1 MKKELKK
8 QSEVGEDLS
17 ESHKLIQMN
26 KALVESEQSYRSIFE
41 HATDAIYVQDRD
53 GVFLDVN
60 PAAVRM
66 YGYKKEEMVGFTP
79 EKLSAPGRNNLKK
92 TLEHVRNAFR
102 GEPQRF
108 EWWGKR
114 KNGEIFPKEIVLNKG
129 MYFGTEVVF
138 AMARDIT
145 ERFRVL
151 EALKE
156 SEDKYRSL
164 TDQIPVGV
172 YRTTADGQLIYS
184 NPALVKMLNYS
195 SAEELLKLNVKQLYA
210 NPDDREIQ
218 IVKSINTSGVI
229 QSEFQLKKKTGELI
243 WVKDNSHLLFDKN
256 YNPLYFDGILEDIT
270 ESKRSQN
277 ALKESEANLKAILEN
292 TLESIWSVDRNYK
305 ITYVNEVFVEAFKRS
320 FGAELARGVNIVD
333 SAPAYMQQMW
343 KDRYERAFN
352 KKEHYVIEDKIPV
365 GDTFVYAEVAITP
378 IIVDGVVVGASVYGK
393 DVTGKKLAELR
404 LQYLSDMRKL
414 LIDLSIGFINLP
426 IKELEPAVNK
436 SLIDIGQFVGADRAY
451 VFEYDFINNIGT
463 NTFEWCR
470 EGVDPQISNLQ
481 AIPFEGFSEW
491 IDAHRRGETVKVDDV
506 NELPGN
512 ILRKFLENQNII
524 SVLTIPLIEDNS
536 CIGFVGFDSVRERHL
551 YTEYE
556 EQLLKVYAQSLVN
569 VKEKIRKEQRL
580 ITAKEKAEESD
591 RLKSAF
597 LANMSHEIRTPMNGI
612 IGFLDLL
619 KEPDLSEENKNAYIE
634 IVTQSSHRL
643 LDTINDII
651 EIAKIETGELKVHM
665 SPVSISE
672 LMTYYQGFFK
682 QQADQKGLKYF
693 VTNSL
698 PANIKSFRTDRN
710 KLESVI
716 SNLIKNAMKFTHS
729 GSVEFG
735 CLYEPDNI
743 VFCVKDTGTGISA
756 ERLDSVFDRFVQ
768 ADMSLSRTQEGSGLG
783 LSIVKAYVEVLGGKI
798 WVQSESGR
806 GSTFSFSIPYYPAE
820 EEKTEI
826 VKIDTA
832 HKKLAEKMTILIAE
846 DDYASYIYL
855 KSLLSGPGITFLHTT
870 DGKETVKT
878 VRENPGLSIVL
889 MDLRMPGL
897 NGLEATMQI
906 REFNKNIPIIAQTA
920 YALAGDRETALKAG
934 CNDYIS
940 KPLNSRELQ
949 KIISRYTG
957 KNKKI

>member
-1 MKKELKK
+1 MKKKLKN
-8 QSEVGEDLS
+8 QREVGGDLS
-17 ESHKLIQMN
+17 ESQKLIQMN
-26 KALVESEQSYRSIFE
+26 RALVESEQSYRSIFE
-41 HATDAIYVQDRD
+41 HATDAIYVQDRN

-66 YGYKKEEMVGFTP
+66 YGYNKEEMVGFTP
-79 EKLSAPGRNNLKK
+79 EKLSAPGCNDLKK
-92 TLEHVRNAFR
+92 TLEHVRKAFK
-102 GEPQRF
+102 GEPQIF

-172 YRTTADGQLIYS
+172 YRTTTDGQLIYS
-184 NPALVKMLNYS
+184 NPALVKMLNYDS
-195 SAEELLKLNVKQLYA
+195 TEELLNLNVSQLYA
-210 NPDDREIQ
+210 NPADREIQ
-218 IVKSINTSGVI
+218 IVKSKNTSGVI

-243 WVKDNSHLLFDKN
+243 WVKDNSHLLFDRN
-256 YNPLYFDGILEDIT
+256 GNPLYFDGILEDI
-270 ESKRSQN
+270 
-277 ALKESEANLKAILEN
+277 
-292 TLESIWSVDRNYK
+292 
-305 ITYVNEVFVEAFKRS
+305 
-320 FGAELARGVNIVD
+320 
-333 SAPAYMQQMW
+333 
-343 KDRYERAFN
+343 
-352 KKEHYVIEDKIPV
+352 
-365 GDTFVYAEVAITP
+365 
-378 IIVDGVVVGASVYGK
+378 
-393 DVTGKKLAELR
+393 TGKKLAELR

-451 VFEYDFINNIGT
+451 VFEYDFINNVGS
-463 NTFEWCR
+463 NTFEWCS
-470 EGVDPQISNLQ
+470 EGIEPQISNLQ

-491 IDAHRRGETVKVDDV
+491 IAAHRRGETVRVDNV
-506 NELPGN
+506 NDLPQN
-512 ILRKFLENQNII
+512 ILRKFLENQNIR
-524 SVLTIPLIEDNS
+524 SVLTIPLIEDS
-536 CIGFVGFDSVRERHL
+536 RCIGFVGFDSVREKHL

-569 VKEKIRKEQRL
+569 VKEQIRKEQRL

-619 KEPDLSEENKNAYIE
+619 KAPDLSEENKNAYIE

-651 EIAKIETGELKVHM
+651 EIARIETGELKVHM

-672 LMTYYQGFFK
+672 LMAYYHGFFK

-698 PANIKSFRTDRN
+698 PANIKSFQTDRN
-710 KLESVI
+710 KLESII
-716 SNLIKNAMKFTHS
+716 SNLIKNALKFTHS

-735 CLYEPDNI
+735 CQYEPDKL
-743 VFCVKDTGTGISA
+743 VFFVKDTGVGIPA

-768 ADMSLSRTQEGSGLG
+768 ADMSLSRSQEGSGLG
-783 LSIVKAYVEVLGGKI
+783 LSIVKAYIEVLRGKI
-798 WVQSESGR
+798 WVKSEPGR
-806 GSTFSFSIPYYPAE
+806 GSTFSFSIPYYASE

-826 VKIDTA
+826 LTPDTA
-832 HKKLAEKMTILIAE
+832 LKMSAEKMTILIAE

-855 KSLLSGPGITFLHTT
+855 KSLLSGHGITFLHTT
-870 DGKETVKT
+870 DGKETVKA

-897 NGLEATMQI
+897 NGLEVTMQI
-906 REFNKNIPIIAQTA
+906 RKFNKNIPIIAQTA
-920 YALAGDRETALKAG
+920 YALAGDRETALQAG

-940 KPLNSRELQ
+940 KPLNSKELLN
-949 KIISRYTG
+949 IISRYTG